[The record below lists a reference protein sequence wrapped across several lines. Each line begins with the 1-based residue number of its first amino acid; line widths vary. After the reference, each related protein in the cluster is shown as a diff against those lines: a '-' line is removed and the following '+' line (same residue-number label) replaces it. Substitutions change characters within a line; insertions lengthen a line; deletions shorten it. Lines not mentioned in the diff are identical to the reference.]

1 MTCPPA
7 SSAERKPQSNTAGP
21 DFYQLW
27 PRTSEAGLQLAKDA
41 PIKPAPRSQP
51 LLDYHLTEALSLRAA
66 MIRDRQ
72 AAINRRDMQAVNE
85 IEADLRDVVMVA
97 MMGRVR

>member
-1 MTCPPA
+1 MRWPTAYSVVPT
-7 SSAERKPQSNTAGP
+7 RLSNTAGP

-27 PRTSEAGLQLAKDA
+27 PRTSAEGLQLAKDA
-41 PIKPAPRSQP
+41 PIKPAPRSQQ

-72 AAINRRDMQAVNE
+72 AAINRRDMRAVNE

>member
-1 MTCPPA
+1 MTCPPV
-7 SSAERKPQSNTAGP
+7 SSAERKPQSNTVGP
-21 DFYQLW
+21 DFYQPW
-27 PRTSEAGLQLAKDA
+27 PRTSGVGLQLALAA
-41 PIKPAPRSQP
+41 PIKPAPRSQQ

-66 MIRDRQ
+66 MIRDRDRAMQ
-72 AAINRRDMQAVNE
+72 RRDMRAVSE

>member
-1 MTCPPA
+1 
-7 SSAERKPQSNTAGP
+7 
-21 DFYQLW
+21 
-27 PRTSEAGLQLAKDA
+27 LQLAKDA
-41 PIKPAPRSQP
+41 PIKPVPRSQQ

-66 MIRDRQ
+66 MIRDRDR
-72 AAINRRDMQAVNE
+72 AMRRRDMQAVSE